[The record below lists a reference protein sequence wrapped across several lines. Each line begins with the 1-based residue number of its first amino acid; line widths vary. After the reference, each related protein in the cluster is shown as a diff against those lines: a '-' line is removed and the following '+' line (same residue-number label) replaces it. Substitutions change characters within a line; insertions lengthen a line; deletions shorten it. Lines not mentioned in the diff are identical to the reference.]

1 MTTLNEDLIYE
12 ILSAVEEIPAGKVA
26 SSVGL
31 LSGRDAQTV
40 LLCRKLGWT
49 GQAERIIRMEQRI
62 LQYRKFMD
70 EELLRLSKE
79 QNVTEEEI
87 SWIKKEHLVQ
97 ISLFQ
102 HERLVHLIVTVTFAL
117 LEMLAILLTV
127 VSGELF
133 PILLSGALLILLIP
147 YVRHYYILE
156 NEVQKMYGQYDALC
170 SFSMGNTAFRQR
182 KL

>member
-1 MTTLNEDLIYE
+1 
-12 ILSAVEEIPAGKVA
+12 
-26 SSVGL
+26 
-31 LSGRDAQTV
+31 
-40 LLCRKLGWT
+40 
-49 GQAERIIRMEQRI
+49 MEQRI

-87 SWIKKEHLVQ
+87 SRIKKEHLVQ

-170 SFSMGNTAFRQR
+170 SLS
-182 KL
+182 LIHI